1 ELNISLVWW
10 KLTWLSPFE
19 EIHLLFL
26 FLQKFNTN
34 TSISINMVTNKL
46 AIITVIFYTII
57 IDILVLVLIGLV

>member
-1 ELNISLVWW
+1 MA
-10 KLTWLSPFE
+10 FE
-19 EIHLLFL
+19 KKHLLFL

-46 AIITVIFYTII
+46 TIITVIFYTII

>member
-1 ELNISLVWW
+1 MVETNMVI
-10 KLTWLSPFE
+10 TIE